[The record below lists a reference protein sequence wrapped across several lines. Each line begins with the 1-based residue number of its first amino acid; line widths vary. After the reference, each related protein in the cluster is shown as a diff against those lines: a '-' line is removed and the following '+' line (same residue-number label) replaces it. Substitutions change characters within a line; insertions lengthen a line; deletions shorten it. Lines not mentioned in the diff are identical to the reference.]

1 MVMMMVMTMVTTN
14 RMQTVAARPYIFHT
28 FEAVIGH

>member
-1 MVMMMVMTMVTTN
+1 MMGVMLMVTTD
-14 RMQTVAARPYIFHT
+14 RVQTVAARPYIFHT